1 MAKLFCV
8 SLDPALED
16 LIINYIDRGNDTTT
30 LSMPPAVV
38 NQITSAI
45 VKELRQLIQ
54 GGHQP
59 GVLASPQVRGHIH
72 RLLEAPVPAVAVL
85 GYNEISKGVEVE
97 SVGLAQVESEQES
110 PQLQG
115 VAQ

>member
-1 MAKLFCV
+1 
-8 SLDPALED
+8 
-16 LIINYIDRGNDTTT
+16 
-30 LSMPPAVV
+30 MPPAVV

-59 GVLASPQVRGHIH
+59 VVLASPQVRVHIH